1 MKMIIRIMGEGQYR
15 APEALCDELN
25 QIDNRIVALVTEGKA
40 EEFRT
45 ELAKLI
51 SEIKEKGE
59 AIEAEEILESD
70 IIVPP
75 EDLSLEEARAVF
87 KGSGIFED

>member
-1 MKMIIRIMGEGQYR
+1 MIIRIMGEGQYR
-15 APEALCDELN
+15 APESLCDELN
-25 QIDNRIVALVTEGKA
+25 QIDNRIVALVAEGNK

-45 ELAKLI
+45 ELARLI
-51 SEIKEKGE
+51 SEVKAKGE
-59 AIEAEEILESD
+59 AIGDEEIMESN

-75 EDLSLEEARAVF
+75 EDLSLEEARDIF

>member
-1 MKMIIRIMGEGQYR
+1 MIIRIVGEGQYR
-15 APEALCDELN
+15 IPDALCDELN
-25 QIDNRIVALVTEGKA
+25 QIDNRIVKLVEEDKA
-40 EEFRT
+40 VEFRD

-51 SEIKEKGE
+51 SEIKENGE
-59 AIEAEEILESD
+59 PIEAEEIMISD

-75 EDLSLEEARAVF
+75 GDLSLKEAKAVF

>member
-1 MKMIIRIMGEGQYR
+1 MIIRIMGEGQYR

-25 QIDNRIVALVTEGKA
+25 KIDNRIVSLVTEGKH
-40 EEFRT
+40 EEFRI
-45 ELAKLI
+45 ELARLI
-51 SEIKEKGE
+51 SEIKAKGE
-59 AIEAEEILESD
+59 KVGAEEIMKSD

-75 EDLSLEEARAVF
+75 EDLSLEEAKDVF

>member
-1 MKMIIRIMGEGQYR
+1 MIIRIMGEGQYR

-25 QIDNRIVALVTEGKA
+25 QIDNRIVDLVEEGKN
-40 EEFRT
+40 EEFRR
-45 ELAKLI
+45 ELARLI
-51 SEIKEKGE
+51 SKIKEKGE
-59 AIEAEEILESD
+59 PIEAEELLESD

-75 EDLSLEEARAVF
+75 EDLSLEEARDVF

>member
-1 MKMIIRIMGEGQYR
+1 MGEGQYR

-25 QIDNRIVALVTEGKA
+25 QIDNRIVDLVKEGNA
-40 EEFRT
+40 EEFRN

-51 SEIKEKGE
+51 SKIKEKGE
-59 AIEAEEILESD
+59 PIEAEEILKSD

-75 EDLSLEEARAVF
+75 GDLSLKEAKAVF
-87 KGSGIFED
+87 KGSGIFKD

>member
-1 MKMIIRIMGEGQYR
+1 MIIRIMGEGQYR

-25 QIDNRIVALVTEGKA
+25 QIDNRIVKLVEEGKA
-40 EEFRT
+40 EEFRY

-51 SEIKEKGE
+51 FKIKEKAE
-59 AIEAEEILESD
+59 PIEAEEILKSD

-75 EDLSLEEARAVF
+75 GDLSLEEAKSVF
-87 KGSGIFED
+87 IGCGIFKD

>member
-1 MKMIIRIMGEGQYR
+1 LIIRIMGEGQYR

-25 QIDNRIVALVTEGKA
+25 QIDNRIVDLVEEGKN
-40 EEFRT
+40 EEFRR
-45 ELAKLI
+45 ELARLI
-51 SEIKEKGE
+51 SKIKEKGE
-59 AIEAEEILESD
+59 PIEAEELLESD

-75 EDLSLEEARAVF
+75 EDLSLEEARDVF

>member
-1 MKMIIRIMGEGQYR
+1 MIIRIMGEGQYR

-25 QIDNRIVALVTEGKA
+25 QIDNRIVDLVNEGKV
-40 EEFRT
+40 EEFRS
-45 ELAKLI
+45 ELARLI
-51 SEIKEKGE
+51 SQIKERGE
-59 AIEAEEILESD
+59 PIKAEEILESD

-75 EDLSLEEARAVF
+75 EDLSFEEAKNVF

>member
-1 MKMIIRIMGEGQYR
+1 MGEGQYR

-25 QIDNRIVALVTEGKA
+25 QIDNRIVDLVNEGKV
-40 EEFRT
+40 EEFRS
-45 ELAKLI
+45 ELARLV
-51 SEIKEKGE
+51 SQIKERGE
-59 AIEAEEILESD
+59 PIKAEEILESD

-75 EDLSLEEARAVF
+75 EDLSFEEAKNVF

>member
-1 MKMIIRIMGEGQYR
+1 MMIVRIMGEGQYR
-15 APEALCDELN
+15 VSEALCSELN

-40 EEFRT
+40 KEFKK
-45 ELAKLI
+45 ELMKLV
-51 SEIKEKGE
+51 SEIREKGE
-59 AIEAEEILESD
+59 AIESEEILESN

-75 EDLSLEEARAVF
+75 EDLSFEEAKDIF

>member
-1 MKMIIRIMGEGQYR
+1 MIIRIMGEGQYR

-25 QIDNRIVALVTEGKA
+25 QIDNRIVALVAEGNA
-40 EEFRT
+40 EKFRT
-45 ELAKLI
+45 ELAKMI

-59 AIEAEEILESD
+59 ALGAEEILESD

-75 EDLSLEEARAVF
+75 EDLSFEEAKAIF
-87 KGSGIFED
+87 TGEGIFEN

>member
-1 MKMIIRIMGEGQYR
+1 MIIRIMGEGQYR
-15 APEALCDELN
+15 ASEALCDQLN
-25 QIDNRIVALVTEGKA
+25 QIDNKIVDLVNEGKE
-40 EEFRT
+40 EEFKK

-51 SEIKEKGE
+51 SEVKEKGE
-59 AIEAEEILESD
+59 TIGAEEIVESD

-75 EDLSLEEARAVF
+75 SDLSFKEAKDIF

>member
-1 MKMIIRIMGEGQYR
+1 MIIRIMGEGQYR

-25 QIDNRIVALVTEGKA
+25 QIDNRIVALVTEGKN

-51 SEIKEKGE
+51 SEIKVKGE

-75 EDLSLEEARAVF
+75 EDLSLEEARDIF

>member
-1 MKMIIRIMGEGQYR
+1 MGEGQYR

-25 QIDNRIVALVTEGKA
+25 QIDNRIVDLVNEGKV
-40 EEFRT
+40 EEFRS
-45 ELAKLI
+45 ELARLV
-51 SEIKEKGE
+51 SQIKEKGE
-59 AIEAEEILESD
+59 PIKAEEILESD

-75 EDLSLEEARAVF
+75 EDLSFEEAKNVF

>member
-1 MKMIIRIMGEGQYR
+1 MIIRIMGEGQYR

-25 QIDNRIVALVTEGKA
+25 QIDNRIVDLVEEGKA
-40 EEFRT
+40 EEFQS

-51 SEIKEKGE
+51 SEIKKKGE
-59 AIEAEEILESD
+59 PIEAEEITESD

-75 EDLSLEEARAVF
+75 EDLSLEEARDVF
-87 KGSGIFED
+87 KGSGIFKD

>member
-1 MKMIIRIMGEGQYR
+1 MIIRIMGEGQYR

-25 QIDNRIVALVTEGKA
+25 QIDNRIVALVTEGKN

-59 AIEAEEILESD
+59 AIEAEEIMESD

-75 EDLSLEEARAVF
+75 EDLSLEEARDIF

>member
-1 MKMIIRIMGEGQYR
+1 MIIRIMGEGQYR
-15 APEALCDELN
+15 APEALCNELN
-25 QIDNRIVALVTEGKA
+25 IIDNRIVALVTEGKN
-40 EEFRT
+40 EEFRK

-75 EDLSLEEARAVF
+75 EDLSLEEARDIF

>member
-1 MKMIIRIMGEGQYR
+1 LIIRIMGEGQYR

-25 QIDNRIVALVTEGKA
+25 QIDNRIVDLVNEGKV
-40 EEFRT
+40 EEFRS
-45 ELAKLI
+45 ELARLV
-51 SEIKEKGE
+51 SQIKEKGE
-59 AIEAEEILESD
+59 PIKAEEILESD

-75 EDLSLEEARAVF
+75 EDLSFEEAKNVF

>member
-1 MKMIIRIMGEGQYR
+1 MIIRIMGEGQYR

-25 QIDNRIVALVTEGKA
+25 QIDNRIVDLVNEGKV
-40 EEFRT
+40 EEFQS
-45 ELAKLI
+45 ELARLI
-51 SEIKEKGE
+51 SQIKEKGE
-59 AIEAEEILESD
+59 PIKAEEILESD

-75 EDLSLEEARAVF
+75 EDLSFEEAKDVF

>member
-1 MKMIIRIMGEGQYR
+1 LIIRIMGEGQYR
-15 APEALCDELN
+15 IPDALCDELN
-25 QIDNRIVALVTEGKA
+25 QIDNRIVKLVEEDKAL
-40 EEFRT
+40 EFRN

-51 SEIKEKGE
+51 SEIKENGE
-59 AIEAEEILESD
+59 PVEAEEILTSD

-75 EDLSLEEARAVF
+75 GDLSLKEAKAVF

>member
-1 MKMIIRIMGEGQYR
+1 MIIRIMGEGQYR

-25 QIDNRIVALVTEGKA
+25 QIDNRIVDLVEEGNA
-40 EEFRT
+40 EEFRN

-51 SEIKEKGE
+51 SKIKEKGE
-59 AIEAEEILESD
+59 PIEAEEILESD

-75 EDLSLEEARAVF
+75 GDLSLKEAKAVF
-87 KGSGIFED
+87 KGSGIFKD

>member
-1 MKMIIRIMGEGQYR
+1 MIIRIMGEGQYR

-25 QIDNRIVALVTEGKA
+25 QIDNRIVDLVNEGKV
-40 EEFRT
+40 EEFRS
-45 ELAKLI
+45 ELARLI
-51 SEIKEKGE
+51 SQIKERGE
-59 AIEAEEILESD
+59 PIKAEEILESD

-75 EDLSLEEARAVF
+75 EDLSFEEAKDVF